1 MHIPVMLNEVI
12 RFLDP
17 KPNLNYIDATFG
29 AGGYTKNILARNAKV
44 IAFDVDESVRQFA
57 DKVTNEFHESFKFIN
72 SNYVHLEQEVKALE
86 LAGKIDGIVFDLG
99 VSSMQLDQAER
110 GFSFNKEAKIDMRMG
125 SNGLSAYEVVNNL
138 RAEELADII
147 YYYGDETK
155 ARRIAKDIVEF
166 RHNKKIETTTELR
179 SIILKSVKFDK
190 KDRIDPATKTFQA
203 IRIYV
208 NDEIINLE
216 KTLAQ
221 LKTILKPGGI
231 AVFVTF
237 HSIEDR
243 VVKNFF
249 RSSAGDNNASR
260 YLPISHNDN
269 AGTDFKII
277 TKKPLVP
284 SALEVDG
291 NPRARSAKL
300 RVYERT

>member
-1 MHIPVMLNEVI
+1 MHIPVMLKEVI

-17 KPNLNYIDATFG
+17 KPNLNYVDATFG
-29 AGGYTKNILARNAKV
+29 AGGYTQKILSKNANV
-44 IAFDVDESVRQFA
+44 VAFDVDSSVSEFA
-57 DKVTNEFHESFKFIN
+57 NKVSHKFNDHFKFIN
-72 SNYVHLEQEVKALE
+72 NNYVNLEQELTAIN

-110 GFSFNKEAKIDMRMG
+110 GFSFSKEAKIDMRMG
-125 SNGLSAYEVVNNL
+125 SYGFSAYEVVNNM

-147 YYYGDETK
+147 YYYGDENK
-155 ARRIAKDIVEF
+155 ARRIARDIVEF

-190 KDRIDPATKTFQA
+190 KDKIDPATKTFQA
-203 IRIYV
+203 LRIYV

-221 LKTILKPGGI
+221 LKNILKPGGI
-231 AVFVTF
+231 AIFVTF

-243 VVKNFF
+243 IVKNFF
-249 RSSAGDNNASR
+249 KTSAGQNISSR
-260 YLPISHNDN
+260 YLPLNNGEGEDL
-269 AGTDFKII
+269 DFRIVS
-277 TKKPLVP
+277 KKPITP
-284 SALEVDG
+284 SAQEVDE

-300 RVYERT
+300 RIYERT

>member
-17 KPNLNYIDATFG
+17 KPNLNYVDATFG
-29 AGGYTKNILARNAKV
+29 AGGYTRKILSKKANV
-44 IAFDVDESVRQFA
+44 VAFDVDSSVSEFA
-57 DKVTNEFHESFKFIN
+57 DKVTHSFNDHFKFIN
-72 SNYVHLEQEVKALE
+72 SNYVYLEQELIGID

-110 GFSFNKEAKIDMRMG
+110 GFSFNKEATIDMRMG
-125 SNGLSAYEVVNNL
+125 SYGLSAYEVVNNL
-138 RAEELADII
+138 RADELADII
-147 YYYGDETK
+147 YYYGDENK
-155 ARRIAKDIVEF
+155 ARRIARDIVEF
-166 RHNKKIETTTELR
+166 RRNKKIETTTELR

-190 KDRIDPATKTFQA
+190 KDKIDPATKTFQA

-221 LKTILKPGGI
+221 IKKILKPGGLAI
-231 AVFVTF
+231 FVTF

-243 VVKNFF
+243 IVKNFF
-249 RSSAGDNNASR
+249 KTSSGLNSSSR
-260 YLPISHNDN
+260 YLPINQGEGEDL
-269 AGTDFKII
+269 DFKII

-284 SALEVDG
+284 SAMEVDE

-300 RVYERT
+300 RVYERI